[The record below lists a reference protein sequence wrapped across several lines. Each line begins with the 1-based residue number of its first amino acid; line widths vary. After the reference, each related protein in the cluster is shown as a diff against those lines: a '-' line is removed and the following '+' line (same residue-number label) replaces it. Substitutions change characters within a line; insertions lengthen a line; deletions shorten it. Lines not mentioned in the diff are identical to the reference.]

1 MTQLALSKPIETTQP
16 MRRRFTL
23 QEYQWL
29 VQQGF
34 FGDDRVELI
43 DGEIVRMAPTG
54 PEHSISTDRIAGHL
68 VLLLSGKPYYVRI
81 QNPLAIGDH
90 EPVPDVAV
98 VPGSPEDYR
107 QAHPSTA
114 LLVIEVADTSLE
126 YDRTVKASLYASAG
140 IPEYWVVNLVE
151 RRLEVYREPTSPAP
165 ETPFNALYRSLRIY
179 HREESI
185 SPLFAPD
192 ASVKVGQLIR

>member
-1 MTQLALSKPIETTQP
+1 MSQAALLKPAKQP
-16 MRRRFTL
+16 APARRRFTL
-23 QEYQWL
+23 EEYHWL

-34 FGDDRVELI
+34 FREDRVELI
-43 DGEIVRMAPTG
+43 GGEIVHMAPTG
-54 PEHSISTDRIAGHL
+54 PEHSTTKSR
-68 VLLLSGKPYYVRI
+68 LLLALM
-81 QNPLAIGDH
+81 PLVGTGRHLRVDDPLTLGDQ

-107 QAHPSTA
+107 QAHPSSA

-165 ETPFNALYRSLRIY
+165 EAPFNALYRSLRIY
-179 HREESI
+179 HLEETV
-185 SPLFAPD
+185 SPLFAPEV
-192 ASVKVGQLIR
+192 SVKVGELIR

>member
-1 MTQLALSKPIETTQP
+1 MSQAALLKPAKQTFP
-16 MRRRFTL
+16 ARRRFTL
-23 QEYQWL
+23 QEYHRL
-29 VQQGF
+29 VEQGF

-54 PEHSISTDRIAGHL
+54 PEHSISTDRIGARL
-68 VLLLSGKPYYVRI
+68 VMLLAGKPFYVRI

-98 VPGSPEDYR
+98 VSGSPEDYR

-151 RRLEVYREPTSPAP
+151 RRLEVYREPASPAP

-185 SPLFAPD
+185 SPLFAPEV
-192 ASVKVGQLIR
+192 SVRVEDLIR

>member
-1 MTQLALSKPIETTQP
+1 MSQAVTVKPTEQTAP
-16 MRRRFTL
+16 ARRRFTL
-23 QEYQWL
+23 QEYHWL

-54 PEHSISTDRIAGHL
+54 PEHSTTKSR
-68 VLLLSGKPYYVRI
+68 LLLALMPLVGKGRHLRVDD
-81 QNPLAIGDH
+81 PLTLGDH
-90 EPVPDVAV
+90 EPVPDMAV

>member
-1 MTQLALSKPIETTQP
+1 MSQAALLKPAKQP
-16 MRRRFTL
+16 APARRRFTL
-23 QEYQWL
+23 EEYHWL

-34 FGDDRVELI
+34 FREDRVELI
-43 DGEIVRMAPTG
+43 DGEIVHMAPTG
-54 PEHSISTDRIAGHL
+54 PEHSISTDRIARYL
-68 VLLLSGKPYYVRI
+68 VMLLSGKPYYVRI
-81 QNPLAIGDH
+81 QNPLTIGEH

-107 QAHPSTA
+107 QAHPSSA

-126 YDRTVKASLYASAG
+126 YDRTVKASLYTSAG

-165 ETPFNALYRSLRIY
+165 EAPFNALYRSLRIY
-179 HREESI
+179 HLEETV
-185 SPLFAPD
+185 SPLFAPEV
-192 ASVKVGQLIR
+192 SVKVGELIR

>member
-1 MTQLALSKPIETTQP
+1 MSQAATVKPTRQP
-16 MRRRFTL
+16 APARRRFTL
-23 QEYQWL
+23 QEYHWL

-54 PEHSISTDRIAGHL
+54 PEHSTTKSR
-68 VLLLSGKPYYVRI
+68 LLLALMPLVGKGRHLRVDD
-81 QNPLAIGDH
+81 PLTLGDH

-140 IPEYWVVNLVE
+140 ISEYWVVNLVE
-151 RRLEVYREPTSPAP
+151 RRPEVYREPTSPAP
-165 ETPFNALYRSLRIY
+165 ETPFNALYRSMRIY
-179 HREESI
+179 HREENI
-185 SPLFAPD
+185 SPLFAPE
-192 ASVKVGQLIR
+192 ASVGVGDLIP

>member
-23 QEYQWL
+23 QEYHWL

-54 PEHSISTDRIAGHL
+54 PEHSTTKSR
-68 VLLLSGKPYYVRI
+68 LLLALMPLVGKGRHLRVDD
-81 QNPLAIGDH
+81 PLTLGDH
-90 EPVPDVAV
+90 EPVPDMAV

-179 HREESI
+179 HQEESI
-185 SPLFAPD
+185 SPSFD
-192 ASVKVGQLIR
+192 ATLVIRVGELVR

>member
-1 MTQLALSKPIETTQP
+1 MSQAVTVKPTEQTAP
-16 MRRRFTL
+16 ARRRFTL
-23 QEYQWL
+23 QEYHWL

-54 PEHSISTDRIAGHL
+54 PEHSTTKSR
-68 VLLLSGKPYYVRI
+68 LLLALMPLVGKGRHLRVDD
-81 QNPLAIGDH
+81 PLTLGDH
-90 EPVPDVAV
+90 EPVPDMAV

-192 ASVKVGQLIR
+192 ASVKVGQLIH

>member
-1 MTQLALSKPIETTQP
+1 MSQAVTVKPTEQTAP
-16 MRRRFTL
+16 ARRRFTL

-54 PEHSISTDRIAGHL
+54 PEHSTTKSR
-68 VLLLSGKPYYVRI
+68 LLLALMPLVGKGRHLRVDD
-81 QNPLAIGDH
+81 PLTLGDH
-90 EPVPDVAV
+90 EPVPDMAV

-179 HREESI
+179 HQEESI
-185 SPLFAPD
+185 SPSFD
-192 ASVKVGQLIR
+192 ATLVIRVGELVR

>member
-1 MTQLALSKPIETTQP
+1 MSQAVTVKPTEQTAP
-16 MRRRFTL
+16 ARRRFTL
-23 QEYQWL
+23 QEYHWL

-54 PEHSISTDRIAGHL
+54 PEHSTTKSR
-68 VLLLSGKPYYVRI
+68 LLLALMPLVGKGRHLRVDD
-81 QNPLAIGDH
+81 PLTLGDH
-90 EPVPDVAV
+90 EPVPDMAV

-179 HREESI
+179 HQEESI
-185 SPLFAPD
+185 SPSFD
-192 ASVKVGQLIR
+192 ATLVIRVGELVR

>member
-54 PEHSISTDRIAGHL
+54 PEHSTTKSR
-68 VLLLSGKPYYVRI
+68 LLLALMPLVGKGRHLRVDD
-81 QNPLAIGDH
+81 PLTLGDH
-90 EPVPDVAV
+90 EPVPDMAV

-165 ETPFNALYRSLRIY
+165 ETSFNALYRSLRIY